1 MTSSG
6 RHRRVEPWPPQLSRR
21 AVLLGGGTLGGAV
34 ALGLATAM
42 GPPPAHQAQ
51 TMASL
56 AGAQTG
62 SGGRS
67 RSSRRS
73 AAGPPLIHS
82 TAEWGARAPARRATV
97 LSRAPRYLV
106 VHHTFTP
113 NVGDYSLRQGFRL
126 ARSIQVAHMEQG
138 WGDTGQHF
146 TVSRGGHVME
156 GRTGSLAAARRGRMV
171 IGAHVA
177 GANGYTVGIECE
189 GTYNET
195 LPPRRL
201 LDSLAELLAW
211 LCVQYRLDPM
221 KAIVPHMKFNSTDCC
236 GYAFVPTLPRL
247 RRDVAGRLRA
257 AKLA

>member
-1 MTSSG
+1 
-6 RHRRVEPWPPQLSRR
+6 
-21 AVLLGGGTLGGAV
+21 
-34 ALGLATAM
+34 
-42 GPPPAHQAQ
+42 
-51 TMASL
+51 MASV
-56 AGAQTG
+56 ADPQTG
-62 SGGRS
+62 SGGKS
-67 RSSRRS
+67 RTRRS

-82 TAEWGARAPARRATV
+82 TEDWGARTPSRRATV

-126 ARSIQVAHMEQG
+126 ARSIQGAHMGQG

-146 TVSRGGHVME
+146 TVSRGGHIME
-156 GRTGSLAAARRGRMV
+156 GRKGSLAAARRGRMV
-171 IGAHVA
+171 IGTHVA

-189 GTYNET
+189 GTYNAT

-236 GYAFVPTLPRL
+236 GYAFAPTLPRL
-247 RRDVAGRLRA
+247 RRDVAKRLRT